1 MTHCAW
7 TQVVDDPAARH
18 LVAVRLEPRAV
29 DEPVVLMSALIEGLA
44 PAGDFALVTRCEEE
58 CAVMMCAFS
67 HPTDALAL
75 ASAVDAQQTNR
86 YPEWGSQRCF
96 TLDRC
101 TAQAIANAIKVSH
114 APPPAQHEPLQFELR
129 SVFSAPAPQY
139 AYSRAA

>member
-44 PAGDFALVTRCEEE
+44 PAGDFALITRCEEE

-67 HPTDALAL
+67 HPTDAQAL
-75 ASAVDAQQTNR
+75 ASAVDAQQTDR
-86 YPEWGSQRCF
+86 YPGWGSQRCF

-101 TAQAIANAIKVSH
+101 TAQAIADAIEVSK
-114 APPPAQHEPLQFELR
+114 APPPEPQQFELR
-129 SVFSAPAPQY
+129 SVFSAPVHQY
-139 AYSRAA
+139 EYRRAA

>member
-7 TQVVDDPAARH
+7 THVVDDPAARH

-44 PAGDFALVTRCEEE
+44 PAGDFALITRCEEE

-67 HPTDALAL
+67 HPTDAQAL
-75 ASAVDAQQTNR
+75 ASAVDAQQTDR

-96 TLDRC
+96 TLDRP
-101 TAQAIANAIKVSH
+101 TAQAIADAIDVSNAS
-114 APPPAQHEPLQFELR
+114 PPEPQQVELR
-129 SVFSAPAPQY
+129 NVFSAPVY
-139 AYSRAA
+139 EHAYRRAA